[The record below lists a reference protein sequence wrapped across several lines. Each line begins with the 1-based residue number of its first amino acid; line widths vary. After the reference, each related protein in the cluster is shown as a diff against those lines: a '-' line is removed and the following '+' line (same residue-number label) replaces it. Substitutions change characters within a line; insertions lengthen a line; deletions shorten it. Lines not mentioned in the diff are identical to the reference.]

1 MSALEAL
8 TNATIG
14 LLVSW
19 AVTYW
24 CLPWWG
30 LEPSA
35 SQSAAITGFYFFVS
49 FARSWAIREGFRK
62 WAS

>member
-1 MSALEAL
+1 MRRSATEAL
-8 TNATIG
+8 CNAVVG

-35 SQSAAITGFYFFVS
+35 SAALGITVFYFVVS
-49 FARSWAIREGFRK
+49 FVRSFAIREVFRR
-62 WAS
+62 A

>member
-1 MSALEAL
+1 MSAIEAL

-35 SQSAAITGFYFFVS
+35 PAAASITALYFVVS
-49 FARSWAIREGFRK
+49 FLRAWAIREVFRRVF
-62 WAS
+62 S